1 MRPSL
6 PDQFSPG
13 ETDGKIVDLM
23 KGGLQFVGDG
33 FFNVVDLHSHKS
45 VDQLFGV
52 EAGRAP
58 LDPQD
63 GR

>member
-1 MRPSL
+1 MNAQHYRAAHWIREGVF
-6 PDQFSPG
+6 D
-13 ETDGKIVDLM
+13 E